1 MPYTL
6 TFRGTYRMFLI
17 FIVCYT
23 YAIIRYHFGKH
34 LEEWIHFPYV
44 INKAISW
51 TAGTFM
57 VLTLIPNERLMCYS
71 ISRRTLGLRGY
82 FLAVIHIVTNVLL
95 LNPDL
100 HPSFFTDQKINAS
113 GWTYISFGATSFIL
127 FSLPL
132 YASFKNFP
140 AKDIRYKFG
149 KLGILLLMLH
159 VASLG
164 LKNWFFPETWPMM
177 MPPITLL
184 FLAFCLVIILLK
196 YLKLQA
202 YE

>member
-34 LEEWIHFPYV
+34 LVEWNHFPYV
-44 INKAISW
+44 MNKAISW
-51 TAGTFM
+51 TAGTVM
-57 VLTLIPNERLMCYS
+57 VLTLIPNERLIRFS
-71 ISRRTLGLRGY
+71 ISRRTLGLGGY
-82 FLAVIHIVTNVLL
+82 FLAVIHIAINLL
-95 LNPDL
+95 LLSPDL
-100 HPSFFTDQKINAS
+100 YPSFFTDQTINAY

-132 YASFKNFP
+132 YASLKNYP
-140 AKDIRYKFG
+140 SKDFRYKFG

-164 LKNWFFPETWPMM
+164 LKNWFLPKNWPMM

-184 FLAFCLVIILLK
+184 FIIFCLVILLFK
-196 YLKLQA
+196 YLKLKVH
-202 YE
+202 E

>member
-1 MPYTL
+1 MLTRITL
-6 TFRGTYRMFLI
+6 RGKNVLLMI
-17 FIVCYT
+17 FTVCYT
-23 YAIIRYHFGKH
+23 YAIIRYHIGKN
-34 LEEWIHFPYV
+34 LVGWIHIPYV
-44 INKAISW
+44 INKAVSW
-51 TAGTFM
+51 TAGIFM

-71 ISRRTLGLRGY
+71 ISRRTLGLHGY

-113 GWTYISFGATSFIL
+113 GWIYISFGATSFIL

-140 AKDIRYKFG
+140 SKDIRYKFG

-184 FLAFCLVIILLK
+184 FLVFCLVIILLK